1 MWNTKIEKTNSN
13 TYKYPHSFNVASFGY
28 STQVGSWVH
37 YPKEIVNALIYTI
50 SGRAFAAFTPFNK
63 NPKNLFT
70 SVSMGLRQIAGFLAI
85 YPRVE
90 KCGIFGVWSQSK
102 ETPTTEF
109 EVCTLVPNWLIN
121 CHITINEYYLYNYC
135 TI

>member
-1 MWNTKIEKTNSN
+1 M
-13 TYKYPHSFNVASFGY
+13 Y
-28 STQVGSWVH
+28 
-37 YPKEIVNALIYTI
+37 YPKEIVNALIYII

-109 EVCTLVPNWLIN
+109 EVCTLVPN
-121 CHITINEYYLYNYC
+121 
-135 TI
+135 